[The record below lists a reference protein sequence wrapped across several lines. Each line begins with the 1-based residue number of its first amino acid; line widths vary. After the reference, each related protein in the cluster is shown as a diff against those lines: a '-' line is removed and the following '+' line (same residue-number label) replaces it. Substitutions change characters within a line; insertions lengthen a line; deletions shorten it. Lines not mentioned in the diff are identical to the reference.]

1 MVYDYLID
9 TDVLI
14 VGAGAVGMCLAIG
27 LAKLHHRVVL
37 IDIKPKLRAADR
49 QAMLAKRDARV
60 YALNLLSL
68 ELFRDIGADDFVR
81 RAVCIRDRHG
91 LLVIECRVTLV
102 TVKL

>member
-1 MVYDYLID
+1 MSTLNSAKKID

-14 VGAGAVGMCLAIG
+14 VGGGAVGMCLAIG
-27 LAKLHHRVVL
+27 LAKLHQKVVL

-81 RAVCIRDRHG
+81 RADYTQMHVWHG
-91 LLVIECRVTLV
+91 YGRGELNFA
-102 TVKL
+102 K